1 MSIAYMKCRT
11 VELEIPERNPFLNDK
26 LDRSHL
32 SDVLTD
38 VVTFYGQSGC
48 VMALNGEW
56 GAGKTTFVKMWG
68 QKLKN
73 NGFKTL
79 YFNAWTTDF
88 SDDALMSSAFCWER
102 AFEKSNWY

>member
-68 QKLKN
+68 QKLKKQWFQN
-73 NGFKTL
+73 IVFQCLDNRF
-79 YFNAWTTDF
+79 F
-88 SDDALMSSAFCWER
+88 
-102 AFEKSNWY
+102 